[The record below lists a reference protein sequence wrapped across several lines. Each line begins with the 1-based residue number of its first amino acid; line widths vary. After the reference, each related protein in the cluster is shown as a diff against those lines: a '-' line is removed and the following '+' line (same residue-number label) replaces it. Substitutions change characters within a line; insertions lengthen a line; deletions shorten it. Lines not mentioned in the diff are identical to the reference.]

1 MPEKL
6 KFRLSS
12 MWLFVSIFTIIL
24 PVFIPSY
31 SSFNPATNAIGVATA
46 AMFILSFPSSLFGLV
61 AMMFIDII
69 LGMNPNSI
77 GGLYVNLLVMFT
89 LGLVQWFW
97 IVPRIWRRDPGSR
110 RPRSVPDGCPAK
122 CFQDPC
128 LKRFSA
134 DTTRMEERPSSASL
148 TSDLKPDRRI
158 GKVPISFV
166 LSAES
171 FISSQVIWW

>member
-97 IVPRIWRRDPGSR
+97 IVPRIWNRDPGFQTVEIGTGWMPRQVLPRPVPEEVFSR
-110 RPRSVPDGCPAK
+110 YDADGRTPVECVIDERSETG
-122 CFQDPC
+122 
-128 LKRFSA
+128 SA
-134 DTTRMEERPSSASL
+134 DRQGA
-148 TSDLKPDRRI
+148 D
-158 GKVPISFV
+158 
-166 LSAES
+166 
-171 FISSQVIWW
+171 

>member
-24 PVFIPSY
+24 PVFVPSF
-31 SSFNPATNAIGVATA
+31 SSSTPATTAIGVATA

-77 GGLYVNLLVMFT
+77 QGLYVNLLVMFA

-97 IVPRIWRRDPGSR
+97 IVPRIWNRDPAFQTVEIGTGWMPR
-110 RPRSVPDGCPAK
+110 RVLPKPVPDEIFRRYDSDGRTPVECVI
-122 CFQDPC
+122 D
-128 LKRFSA
+128 
-134 DTTRMEERPSSASL
+134 ERSTGES
-148 TSDLKPDRRI
+148 TDRHGSD
-158 GKVPISFV
+158 
-166 LSAES
+166 
-171 FISSQVIWW
+171 